1 MSRNR
6 SVLVVFNP
14 VAGWRRRQR
23 FARFVDALRATDC
36 RIEIRE
42 TTQRGDAERFARDA
56 SSTDYDVLA
65 VAGGDGTVNEVV
77 NGLGNRDAAN
87 GTLTL
92 AIVPLGTANVMAHEL
107 GLPGTMQGCAKVI
120 AEGMHQGVRV
130 GTLNG
135 RRFIMMAG
143 VGFDAHVVNGVTPAL
158 KRRFGKLAYVWRSLV
173 GIARYRLADY
183 EIVIDG
189 RSHRAASAIVAKGHF
204 YGGTFSVAPDAR
216 LADPWFYVCLFKNG
230 GGWNALRYSVGLVMG
245 NLARFPDVEI
255 VKAHE
260 IHITGGATEPVQVDG
275 DIVGG
280 LPVVAK
286 IAAEAL
292 SVLVPKLTPKQ
303 PVAAE

>member
-23 FARFVDALRATDC
+23 FARFVDALQATDC
-36 RIEIRE
+36 RVTVRE
-42 TTQRGDAERFARDA
+42 TTARGDAERFAREA
-56 SSTDYDVLA
+56 SPTDFDVIA

-77 NGLGNRDAAN
+77 NGLAHS
-87 GTLTL
+87 TLTL
-92 AIVPLGTANVMAHEL
+92 AIVPLGTANVMANEL
-107 GLPGTMQGCAKVI
+107 GLPATMEGCAKVI
-120 AEGMHQGVRV
+120 AEGRHQRVRV
-130 GTLNG
+130 GALNG
-135 RRFIMMAG
+135 RRFVMMAG

-183 EIVIDG
+183 EIVVDG
-189 RSHRAASAIVAKGHF
+189 KNHRAASAIVAKGHF
-204 YGGTFSVAPDAR
+204 YGGTFSIAPDAR

-230 GGWNALRYSVGLVMG
+230 GGWNALRYSAGLVLG
-245 NLARFPDVEI
+245 NLASYPDVEI
-255 VKAHE
+255 IKAHE
-260 IHITGGATEPVQVDG
+260 IHIAGGAAEPVQVDG
-275 DIVGG
+275 DIIGG

-292 SVLVPKLTPKQ
+292 SVLVPKL